1 MNILHEV
8 EPILENAIGT
18 LSKVVDLNS
27 AIPNTPIPKIKVKA
41 KAKPAAAA
49 SPDINQL
56 KELLANA

>member
-27 AIPNTPIPKIKVKA
+27 AIPASPIPKIKVKA
-41 KAKPAAAA
+41 KPAAAA
-49 SPDINQL
+49 TPDINQL
-56 KELLANA
+56 KALLANA

>member
-1 MNILHEV
+1 LNILHEV

-27 AIPNTPIPKIKVKA
+27 ALPSTPAPKPKP

-49 SPDINQL
+49 TPDINQL
-56 KELLANA
+56 KALLAIA

>member
-1 MNILHEV
+1 LNILHEV

-27 AIPNTPIPKIKVKA
+27 ALPATPAPKPKP

-49 SPDINQL
+49 TPDINQL
-56 KELLANA
+56 KALLANA

>member
-1 MNILHEV
+1 LNILHEV

-27 AIPNTPIPKIKVKA
+27 ALPSTPAPKPKP

-49 SPDINQL
+49 ATPDINQL
-56 KELLANA
+56 KALLANA

>member
-1 MNILHEV
+1 LNILHQV

-27 AIPNTPIPKIKVKA
+27 AIPAAPIPKIKLKA
-41 KAKPAAAA
+41 KAAAPA

-56 KELLANA
+56 KALLANA